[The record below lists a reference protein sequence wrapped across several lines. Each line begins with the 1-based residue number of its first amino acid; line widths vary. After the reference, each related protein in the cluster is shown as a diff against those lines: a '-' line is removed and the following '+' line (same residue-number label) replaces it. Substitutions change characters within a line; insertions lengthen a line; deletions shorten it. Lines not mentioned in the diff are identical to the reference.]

1 MKQIIIVTNHK
12 DRYQKDIPESSL
24 YVTWCDFSVDA
35 LLAVRDRS
43 NIIFLLMDHEKYDDL
58 NNMALYLRDL
68 CLEMEK
74 YVYMYG
80 NKEDVDTMKSK
91 IPAIFIKKT
100 MYSFSHFDLLMDLI
114 VQEEVIA
121 ENGKPVFLL
130 VDDDTEYSEKLR
142 VHLDQ
147 HFRVMISRFDPEEIY
162 KLILTADYV
171 MISMSGS
178 LRLYEL
184 MKLFRIIAAK
194 SKSPGFHYYYLTD
207 TDNERNTS
215 NSGSDVSSISFSKEM
230 EIERIARYFISRV
243 E

>member
-43 NIIFLLMDHEKYDDL
+43 NLIFLLMDHEKYDDL

-130 VDDDTEYSEKLR
+130 VDDDNEYSEKLR

-162 KLILTADYV
+162 KLILT
-171 MISMSGS
+171 
-178 LRLYEL
+178 
-184 MKLFRIIAAK
+184 IAAK

-215 NSGSDVSSISFSKEM
+215 NSGSDVGSISFSKEM

>member
-12 DRYQKDIPESSL
+12 DRYQKDIPENSL

-100 MYSFSHFDLLMDLI
+100 MYSFSHFDLLMDL
-114 VQEEVIA
+114 
-121 ENGKPVFLL
+121 
-130 VDDDTEYSEKLR
+130 
-142 VHLDQ
+142 
-147 HFRVMISRFDPEEIY
+147 
-162 KLILTADYV
+162 
-171 MISMSGS
+171 
-178 LRLYEL
+178 
-184 MKLFRIIAAK
+184 
-194 SKSPGFHYYYLTD
+194 PGVYQ
-207 TDNERNTS
+207 
-215 NSGSDVSSISFSKEM
+215 
-230 EIERIARYFISRV
+230 
-243 E
+243 